1 MNKSI
6 LSSFTLALSVMMI
19 IGGLVTM
26 ADPEFGTTVGMSAA
40 GLAIG
45 VALAVA
51 TWRLRVAVKK
61 EDEAAAKIRKEKE
74 DLYRQQV
81 REEARLAR
89 EEEERRKKAERDRW
103 AYETFPVAGVTFKNE
118 DGSDRQKIL
127 REIALNDGGT
137 TQVSF
142 NEKEE
147 LGEDSGIEV
156 VTEYGTVGFIR
167 HRDKARMR
175 KFFDRQTQTAYLS
188 VERFES
194 DDGQKIYRADVRIVM
209 CRDDPEQAWYFDE
222 LSES

>member
-6 LSSFTLALSVMMI
+6 LSSVTLALAVMTLFAGLGMI
-19 IGGLVTM
+19 GE
-26 ADPEFGTTVGMSAA
+26 PEFGAPVWAGILTLIAAVGL
-40 GLAIG
+40 GI
-45 VALAVA
+45 A
-51 TWRLRVAVKK
+51 TWRLRVEVKK

-74 DLYRQQV
+74 DLYLRQV

-127 REIALNDGGT
+127 REIALNDGGR

-156 VTEYGTVGFIR
+156 LTEYGTVGFIR

-222 LSES
+222 LPES